1 VVALNIDLTFTAWIS
16 PILLGLVLSAPVSVW
31 TSRVRYGLKLAKHG
45 ILSIP
50 EERNPTSVMLLAQE
64 ARGATDPALDA
75 SGEYRYGIIAAVVDP
90 YVNGVH
96 VSLLE
101 NFELRQNEEVLA
113 EKCLIQGPGA
123 LSKDEL
129 SELLYLGPAMLLMH
143 RAVWLRPADSI
154 HPIWTQAVQS
164 YRRRLYQ
171 TTDAA

>member
-1 VVALNIDLTFTAWIS
+1 MNIDLTFAAWIS

-31 TSRVRYGLKLAKHG
+31 TSRVRYGHKLSKHG

-50 EERNPTSVMLLAQE
+50 EERDPPSVLVLAEE
-64 ARGATDPALDA
+64 AQGAVDPALDA
-75 SGEYRYGIIAAVVDP
+75 SGDERYGIIAAVVDP

-101 NFELRQNEEVLA
+101 NAEMAHDQEALA
-113 EKCLIQGPGA
+113 ERCLANGPGD
-123 LSKDEL
+123 LSKNEL

>member
-1 VVALNIDLTFTAWIS
+1 LNIDLTFTAWIS

-50 EERNPTSVMLLAQE
+50 EERDPPSVMVLAEE
-64 ARGATDPALDA
+64 AKGAIDPALDA
-75 SGEYRYGIIAAVVDP
+75 AGDDRHGIIAAVVDP

-101 NFELRQNEEVLA
+101 NVELRQNEEALA
-113 EKCLIQGPGA
+113 ERCLTKGPGD
-123 LSKDEL
+123 LSKNEL

-154 HPIWTQAVQS
+154 HPIWTHAVQS